1 MTEEAKVITIDGTEY
16 KQEDLT
22 QDQIHLINKASKW
35 QAEANRLKEN
45 FDEILGEIKKP
56 VSRETDLTNY
66 RADVYQNP
74 LFDFIMNL

>member
-45 FDEILGEIKKP
+45 FDDANRLHQ
-56 VSRETDLTNY
+56 SYLLDLKTSL
-66 RADVYQNP
+66 ADSKT
-74 LFDFIMNL
+74 L

>member
-45 FDEILGEIKKP
+45 FDDANRLHQSYLLDLKTSLANSETLNDIKNAKA
-56 VSRETDLTNY
+56 E
-66 RADVYQNP
+66 
-74 LFDFIMNL
+74 

>member
-45 FDEILGEIKKP
+45 FDDANRLHQSYLLDIKA
-56 VSRETDLTNY
+56 SL
-66 RADVYQNP
+66 ADSKTS
-74 LFDFIMNL
+74 

>member
-45 FDEILGEIKKP
+45 FDDANRLHQ
-56 VSRETDLTNY
+56 SYLLDLKTSL
-66 RADVYQNP
+66 ADSKTS
-74 LFDFIMNL
+74 

>member
-45 FDEILGEIKKP
+45 FDDATRLHQSYLLDLKTSLANSETLNDIKNAKA
-56 VSRETDLTNY
+56 E
-66 RADVYQNP
+66 
-74 LFDFIMNL
+74 

>member
-45 FDEILGEIKKP
+45 FDDANRLHQSYLLDLKTSLANSETLNDIKNAK
-56 VSRETDLTNY
+56 
-66 RADVYQNP
+66 AG
-74 LFDFIMNL
+74 

>member
-45 FDEILGEIKKP
+45 FDDANRLHQ
-56 VSRETDLTNY
+56 SYLLDLKTSL
-66 RADVYQNP
+66 ADNKTS
-74 LFDFIMNL
+74 

>member
-45 FDEILGEIKKP
+45 FDDANRLHQ
-56 VSRETDLTNY
+56 SYLLDLKTSL
-66 RADVYQNP
+66 ADSKSS
-74 LFDFIMNL
+74 